1 MMRSQ
6 NSTRSTATTIGK
18 AAKLAGV
25 GVETIRFYERRGLIP
40 QPLKPASGGFRDY
53 PPDTLAQIR
62 FIREAQELGFSL
74 AEVQDLLTLRADPKA
89 DCAQVQRRAEAKLA
103 EVRNKIERLQGIGTA
118 LERLIAACPGKGAL
132 GACSI
137 IETLVA
143 ATDGTSGQPNADH
156 KENAR

>member
-1 MMRSQ
+1 MSY
-6 NSTRSTATTIGK
+6 RSTTTTIGK

-74 AEVQDLLTLRADPKA
+74 AEAAQLLTLRADPKA
-89 DCAQVQRRAEAKLA
+89 DCAQVQRRAEAKLD
-103 EVRNKIERLQGIGTA
+103 EVRDKIERLKEIGTA
-118 LERLIAACPGKGAL
+118 LERLIRACPGKGAL

-137 IETLVA
+137 MESLVA
-143 ATDGTSGQPNADH
+143 ATEGTSGHPKTDG